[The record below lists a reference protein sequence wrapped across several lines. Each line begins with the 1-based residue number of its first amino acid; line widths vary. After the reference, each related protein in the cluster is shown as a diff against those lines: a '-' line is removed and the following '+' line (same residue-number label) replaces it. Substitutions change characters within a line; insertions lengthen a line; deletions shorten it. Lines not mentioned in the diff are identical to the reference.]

1 MDKELKNVMVK
12 ASIFELECKA
22 LTERELTQ
30 RKQSLL
36 LSLRM
41 LDREAFLQKIE
52 EFNCSMIK
60 RKLDPEVVKGK
71 MLRLIYLSMEVA
83 KESLWNK
90 GYLPHQ
96 EVANLHS
103 TIELC
108 YWFQQQMHQ
117 IFQWVKNNQI
127 KPKHIAIERALR
139 FIHLNYETE
148 LSLQEVAEHS
158 NMSST
163 YFSVLFKEQMGESY
177 IKYVTKLRI
186 EQAKKL
192 LKNGAKVNEV
202 SEKVGYYNYRHFS
215 VLFKKHVG
223 MTPGKYRDRQSQ
235 A

>member
-1 MDKELKNVMVK
+1 MVK
-12 ASIFELECKA
+12 ASAFELECKV
-22 LTERELTQ
+22 LTEKELTQ

-36 LSLRM
+36 RSLRM
-41 LDREAFLQKIE
+41 LERETFFQKIE
-52 EFNCSMIK
+52 EFNCSMIEQ
-60 RKLDPEVVKGK
+60 KLDPEVVKGK

-90 GYLPHQ
+90 GYLPHM

-103 TIELC
+103 TVDLC
-108 YWFQQQMHQ
+108 YWFQQQMEQ
-117 IFQWVKNNQI
+117 IFQCVKNNQVE
-127 KPKHIAIERALR
+127 PKHIAIERALR
-139 FIHLNYETE
+139 FIQSNYDKE
-148 LSLQEVAEHS
+148 LSLQEVSDHS

-186 EQAKKL
+186 EHAKKL
-192 LKNGAKVNEV
+192 LMNGAKVNEV

-215 VLFKKHVG
+215 ELFKRHVG
-223 MTPGKYRDRQSQ
+223 MTPGHYRDRQSH

>member
-1 MDKELKNVMVK
+1 MVK
-12 ASIFELECKA
+12 ASIFELECKV
-22 LTERELTQ
+22 LTEKELTQ

-36 LSLRM
+36 HSLRM
-41 LDREAFLQKIE
+41 LDREGFLQKIE
-52 EFNCSMIK
+52 EFNCCMIE
-60 RKLDPEVVKGK
+60 RRLDPEVVKGK
-71 MLRLIYLSMEVA
+71 MLRLLYLSMEIA
-83 KESLWNK
+83 KESLWNQ

-103 TIELC
+103 TIDLC
-108 YWFQQQMHQ
+108 HWFQQQMQQ
-117 IFQWVKNNQI
+117 IFHWVKNNQM
-127 KPKHIAIERALR
+127 KPKHIAIERAIR
-139 FIHLNYETE
+139 FIHLNYAKE
-148 LSLQEVAEHS
+148 LSLQEVAQHS

-215 VLFKKHVG
+215 ELFKRHVG
-223 MTPGKYRDRQSQ
+223 MTPGIYRDRQSQ

>member
-1 MDKELKNVMVK
+1 MVK
-12 ASIFELECKA
+12 ASAFELECKV
-22 LTERELTQ
+22 LTEKELTQ

-36 LSLRM
+36 RSLRM
-41 LDREAFLQKIE
+41 LERETFFRKIE
-52 EFNCSMIK
+52 EFNCSMIEQ
-60 RKLDPEVVKGK
+60 KLDPEVVKGK

-90 GYLPHQ
+90 GYLPHM

-103 TIELC
+103 TIDLC
-108 YWFQQQMHQ
+108 YWFQQQMEQ
-117 IFQWVKNNQI
+117 IFQCVKNNQVE
-127 KPKHIAIERALR
+127 PKHIAIERALR
-139 FIHLNYETE
+139 FIQSNYDKE
-148 LSLQEVAEHS
+148 LSLQEVSDHS

-186 EQAKKL
+186 EHAKKL
-192 LKNGAKVNEV
+192 LMNGAKVNEV

-215 VLFKKHVG
+215 ELFKRHVG
-223 MTPGKYRDRQSQ
+223 MTPGHYRDRQSH

>member
-1 MDKELKNVMVK
+1 MVK
-12 ASIFELECKA
+12 ASSFELECKV
-22 LTERELTQ
+22 LTEKELTQ

-52 EFNCSMIK
+52 EFNGSMK
-60 RKLDPEVVKGK
+60 ERRLEPEVVKGK

-83 KESLWNK
+83 KESLWKN
-90 GYLPHQ
+90 GYLPHM

-103 TIELC
+103 TEELC
-108 YWFQQQMHQ
+108 YWFQQQMQQ
-117 IFQWVKNNQI
+117 IFLWVKNNQI

-139 FIHLNYETE
+139 FIHLNYEKE

-158 NMSST
+158 NISST
-163 YFSVLFKEQMGESY
+163 YFSVLFKEQVGESY
-177 IKYVTKLRI
+177 IKYVTKVRI

-192 LKNGAKVNEV
+192 LKSGAKVNEV

-215 VLFKKHVG
+215 ELFKRHVG
-223 MTPGKYRDRQSQ
+223 VTPGIYRDTQSQ

>member
-1 MDKELKNVMVK
+1 MVK
-12 ASIFELECKA
+12 ASAFELECKV
-22 LTERELTQ
+22 LTEKELTQ

-36 LSLRM
+36 RSLRM
-41 LDREAFLQKIE
+41 LERETFFQKIE
-52 EFNCSMIK
+52 EFNCSMIEQ
-60 RKLDPEVVKGK
+60 KLDPEVVKGK

-90 GYLPHQ
+90 GYLPHM

-103 TIELC
+103 TIDLC
-108 YWFQQQMHQ
+108 YWFQQQMEQ
-117 IFQWVKNNQI
+117 IFQCVKNNQVE
-127 KPKHIAIERALR
+127 PKHIAIESALR
-139 FIHLNYETE
+139 FIQSNYDKE
-148 LSLQEVAEHS
+148 LSLQEVSDHS

-186 EQAKKL
+186 EHAKKL
-192 LKNGAKVNEV
+192 LMNGAKVNEV

-215 VLFKKHVG
+215 ELFKRHVG
-223 MTPGKYRDRQSQ
+223 MTPGHYRDRQSH